1 MRALAVVLVTLLGTV
16 LGLAAGARAETGA
29 ALHLGIDVIKPMY
42 GVPNLE
48 VEVQIDKNITAHVYG
63 EMLAFDVEGLTP
75 DGYNQAFARA
85 GLRYFAWTFQ
95 DTTRA
100 TGVFGGLGAGAS
112 MLTFDERPA
121 PAVTGEVGY
130 KLVLFDMLQ
139 LMPRV
144 YATVPLDGKE
154 PIPGLELMLGAVF

>member
-1 MRALAVVLVTLLGTV
+1 MRALAVVLVSI

-29 ALHLGIDVIKPMY
+29 ALHLGIDVIKPVY

-48 VEVQIDKNITAHVYG
+48 VEVQIDKNMTAHVYG
-63 EMLAFDVEGLTP
+63 EMLAFETEMTP
-75 DGYNQAFARA
+75 KGYSQAFARA

-95 DTTRA
+95 ETTRA
-100 TGVFGGLGAGAS
+100 TGLFGGIGAGAS
-112 MLTFDERPA
+112 MLTLDERPA
-121 PAVTGEVGY
+121 PAVTAEVGY

-144 YATVPLDGKE
+144 YATVPLDGAE
-154 PIPGLELMLGAVF
+154 PLPGLELMVGAVF